1 MSYRNIYTHSV
12 NLVIKLSNVQQE
24 ATSLWLVCVHI
35 LNILRNLGPLGL
47 DTMVSDHGT
56 SVDIL
61 DGVPPV
67 LKPVTSTK

>member
-1 MSYRNIYTHSV
+1 MEDYEYV
-12 NLVIKLSNVQQE
+12 KL
-24 ATSLWLVCVHI
+24 VHI

-67 LKPVTSTK
+67 LKPVTSTKYKYKLSSNLMF